1 MIYSKRIYLGSRS
14 LKYAYEEKNSD
25 VLVTCLVR
33 CPHLSR
39 QAALENTVS
48 GNLTHVT
55 GAELEHLGCNG
66 IFLHEGLLVMQDSN
80 KCTDIISKEEREK
93 KHLICYIRKGVK
105 PYLSVVELH
114 GVISG
119 QRNHQPLL
127 VELRQRVL
135 VVL

>member
-1 MIYSKRIYLGSRS
+1 MDSPGLDMHMR
-14 LKYAYEEKNSD
+14 EKNSD
-25 VLVTCLVR
+25 VLVRCLVR

-66 IFLHEGLLVMQDSN
+66 IFLHKGLLVMQDSN
-80 KCTDIISKEEREK
+80 KQRYQIKGREGEEASN
-93 KHLICYIRKGVK
+93 LYIRKGVK

-114 GVISG
+114 GVIGG
-119 QRNHQPLL
+119 QRDHQPLL